1 MPNKVIFKKIISN
14 FNKRISIP
22 GDKSI
27 SIRWVLISSLS
38 NGISKAQNLLISD
51 GLGISFFL
59 HGFGKLPITQ
69 GFIDFLSSKGVPL
82 SNIFAYL
89 VAWGEILAGL
99 GIILGGL
106 LIKSSPLIAN
116 IITKISG
123 LTIVI
128 IMINALLIAHS
139 NWSIF
144 IGERGSILFASEQLF
159 LLILGF
165 FFFIIGNRA

>member
-1 MPNKVIFKKIISN
+1 MEKVN
-14 FNKRISIP
+14 
-22 GDKSI
+22 
-27 SIRWVLISSLS
+27 
-38 NGISKAQNLLISD
+38 NLLDTITEPFTFIANFIIRI

-59 HGFGKLPITQ
+59 HGFGKLPINQ

>member
-1 MPNKVIFKKIISN
+1 MEKIN
-14 FNKRISIP
+14 
-22 GDKSI
+22 
-27 SIRWVLISSLS
+27 
-38 NGISKAQNLLISD
+38 NLLDTITKPFTFIANFIVRI

-59 HGFGKLPITQ
+59 HGFGKLPINQ

-106 LIKSSPLIAN
+106 LIKLSPSIAN

-139 NWSIF
+139 HWSIF

-159 LLILGF
+159 LLVLGF
-165 FFFIIGNRA
+165 FFFIRGNRT

>member
-1 MPNKVIFKKIISN
+1 MFEA
-14 FNKRISIP
+14 
-22 GDKSI
+22 
-27 SIRWVLISSLS
+27 W
-38 NGISKAQNLLISD
+38 KAQKKQQIVYE
-51 GLGISFFL
+51 
-59 HGFGKLPITQ
+59 
-69 GFIDFLSSKGVPL
+69 IDKIVATMHTL
-82 SNIFAYL
+82 IFADG
-89 VAWGEILAGL
+89 AL
-99 GIILGGL
+99 GAKNARDCSQKQYFERGTEGKMAIGTA
-106 LIKSSPLIAN
+106 KRAKIAN

-165 FFFIIGNRA
+165 FFFIRGNNT